1 MAACRKSRRLGVKRA
16 VERAVAGSD
25 LILVLKNNSDS

>member
-1 MAACRKSRRLGVKRA
+1 MAAYKKSRKLSVKQA
-16 VERAVAGSD
+16 IEQAMAGLD